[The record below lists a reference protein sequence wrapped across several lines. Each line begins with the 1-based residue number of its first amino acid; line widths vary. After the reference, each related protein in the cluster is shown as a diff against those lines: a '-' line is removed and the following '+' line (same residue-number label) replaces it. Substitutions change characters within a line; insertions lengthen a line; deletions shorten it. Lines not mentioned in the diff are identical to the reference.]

1 MGIKVTPL
9 AAEANTNPGGSQG
22 PAPASTTASDHS
34 PASVTEVEDLRQQLA
49 AARTALTERDAAL
62 VETRAAL
69 AARDAIVASALRQL
83 GEARAALRERDVVA
97 ESQRGPVAAAAAA
110 AAALVAESPGPAA
123 AAAESQP
130 APTPASIPA
139 SAMTSDEAP
148 ADLVPASAPPVE
160 SIPDERGHLRLGL
173 TIKAMRDF
181 VDALGTLEDAVAEC
195 NAAIPRR
202 KDGSLKFP
210 ENGDFNG
217 YGGFSF
223 HAPKDNH

>member
-1 MGIKVTPL
+1 MDRVSLGCADTLTHLTIMGIKVTPL

-49 AARTALTERDAAL
+49 AARTALTERD
-62 VETRAAL
+62 
-69 AARDAIVASALRQL
+69 
-83 GEARAALRERDVVA
+83 
-97 ESQRGPVAAAAAA
+97 
-110 AAALVAESPGPAA
+110 AALVAESPGPAA

>member
-1 MGIKVTPL
+1 MDRGAGRHGFEPH
-9 AAEANTNPGGSQG
+9 PGHGAG
-22 PAPASTTASDHS
+22 
-34 PASVTEVEDLRQQLA
+34 
-49 AARTALTERDAAL
+49 
-62 VETRAAL
+62 
-69 AARDAIVASALRQL
+69 
-83 GEARAALRERDVVA
+83 
-97 ESQRGPVAAAAAA
+97 
-110 AAALVAESPGPAA
+110 
-123 AAAESQP
+123 
-130 APTPASIPA
+130 
-139 SAMTSDEAP
+139 
-148 ADLVPASAPPVE
+148 
-160 SIPDERGHLRLGL
+160 LGL

>member
-1 MGIKVTPL
+1 MGVKVTPL

-22 PAPASTTASDHS
+22 PAPK
-34 PASVTEVEDLRQQLA
+34 
-49 AARTALTERDAAL
+49 
-62 VETRAAL
+62 
-69 AARDAIVASALRQL
+69 
-83 GEARAALRERDVVA
+83 
-97 ESQRGPVAAAAAA
+97 
-110 AAALVAESPGPAA
+110 
-123 AAAESQP
+123 
-130 APTPASIPA
+130 
-139 SAMTSDEAP
+139 SDEAP
-148 ADLVPASAPPVE
+148 ADLVPASAPPAE

-181 VDALGTLEDAVAEC
+181 VDALGTLEAAVAEC

>member
-9 AAEANTNPGGSQG
+9 AAEANTNAGGSQG

-97 ESQRGPVAAAAAA
+97 ESQRGSVAAAA
-110 AAALVAESPGPAA
+110 AAALVAESTGPAA

-217 YGGFSF
+217 YGGF
-223 HAPKDNH
+223 